1 MEIRFEWDFLKNIQ
15 NKKKHNIL
23 FEEAATVFY
32 DECALLLSDP
42 EHSVDEERFLLLGY
56 SSMNKI
62 CIVCHCYKEDNVI
75 RIISARK
82 ATKKEREDYNE
93 CNGGE

>member
-1 MEIRFEWDFLKNIQ
+1 MEIQFEWDFLKNIK

-23 FEEAATVFY
+23 FEEAASVFY
-32 DECALLLSDP
+32 DDCALLLSDP
-42 EHSVDEERFLLLGY
+42 EHSKDEERFLLLGY

-62 CIVCHCYKEDNVI
+62 CIVCHCYNEDNVI

-82 ATKKEREDYNE
+82 ATRKEREAYNKY
-93 CNGGE
+93 NGGE

>member
-23 FEEAATVFY
+23 FEEAASVFY
-32 DECALLLSDP
+32 DDNALLYSDP
-42 EHSVDEERFLLLGY
+42 EHSDDEERFLLLGY

-62 CIVCHCYKEDNVI
+62 CIVCHCYREENVI

-82 ATKKEREDYNE
+82 ATKEERKEYHKY
-93 CNGGE
+93 NGGK